1 MNEILTRQF
10 ERIGALLK
18 LEEPDERLLARDPQ
32 YHHVDV
38 RQEKRGETFIISCRP
53 SRFRLQVLQAD
64 AQESHLLL
72 MMQNSKSGEIHKYLC
87 GHDERHWFA
96 AAIPEE
102 ARAKNIREAKVE
114 EAAEAAGERIAIT
127 FDSTNETIYQLADS
141 AGNDNL
147 RTWLRNEQKS
157 DCEQIRRRIEE
168 LCFQ

>member
-102 ARAKNIREAKVE
+102 ARAKNIREAK
-114 EAAEAAGERIAIT
+114 EAPLPPEAEQALSRYTETSRCSAAAVQSPT
-127 FDSTNETIYQLADS
+127 
-141 AGNDNL
+141 
-147 RTWLRNEQKS
+147 
-157 DCEQIRRRIEE
+157 
-168 LCFQ
+168 